1 MGSNYIYLIFLS
13 LFFPTDNVA
22 LYMPSYQSYPY
33 KGNVIYGAANAV
45 DGFKSDLSI
54 DGGQCVVSA
63 PGHETALWRV
73 DLGSVHYID
82 HITLYFLT
90 DNNCWG
96 YYLIIVEYKQVYE
109 KITL

>member
-1 MGSNYIYLIFLS
+1 
-13 LFFPTDNVA
+13 
-22 LYMPSYQSYPY
+22 MPSYQSYQY